1 MARDTSDGRLLA
13 CVVTAVYDLHPRDDR
28 TDFAIGSLTIAA
40 GVLWDRLADDGRV
53 AWLDQ
58 WDEVCGNALRITLPE
73 AVAYHRSRSRRF
85 LSSREDTEWGRHH
98 RARGGDAHP

>member
-1 MARDTSDGRLLA
+1 MPRDTSDGRLLA

-40 GVLWDRLADDGRV
+40 GVLWDRLDDEARV

-58 WDEVCGNALRITLPE
+58 WDEECGNALRITLPE

-85 LSSREDTEWGRHH
+85 LSSREDVEV
-98 RARGGDAHP
+98 RGEG